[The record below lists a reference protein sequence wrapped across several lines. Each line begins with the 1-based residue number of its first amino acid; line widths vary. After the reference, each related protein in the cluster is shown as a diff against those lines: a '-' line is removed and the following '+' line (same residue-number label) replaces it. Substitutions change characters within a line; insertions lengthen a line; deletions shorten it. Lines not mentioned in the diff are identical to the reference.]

1 MNFVDSLYRKVN
13 LNSLAFVDGQGSLTY
28 DNVFKA
34 AAGYRTYLSNNK
46 VNAGDYIVVAIQN
59 TRAVPIVFYA
69 CMLGGF
75 VPIFMDSA
83 DAAGIQRVKDIT
95 RAKFIISNEYGD
107 NFIAFPETSILA
119 HESNEWVPYSWDAN
133 QCAFMLCTSATTGA
147 FKLVKHRH
155 STLFKIAKSHIGLY
169 GISSD
174 SVIMGTPKLSFG
186 YGLAVN
192 MVMSAWAGAT
202 SIVYDV
208 GISAHA
214 IFNYINSNKVTH
226 FFANPTVYK
235 VLLQSNHNTFTKS
248 LLYCISSSE
257 PLPDVLIDKFKN
269 KFNITLLNAY
279 GSSET
284 ITNCCV
290 IDNTESAG
298 NSSIG
303 YPIEGYQF
311 KIVDDN
317 FNLVEIGQ
325 PGVLMIQ
332 TDMISDGYY
341 GTDENFYNGW
351 YYTNDICY
359 KDLNGEY
366 HFVNRKNQYVK
377 IASTWTSASEIEN
390 LVLKVNGV
398 KDVTVAFD
406 TNEHGLTEAV
416 AYVTVETDLKPHEI
430 RAQLVKTAASH
441 LVPKKVH
448 VVNELPRTARNKR
461 IFNNA
466 TLEKLLD
473 VR

>member
-13 LNSLAFVDGQGSLTY
+13 LKKVAFVDGEGSLTY

-34 AAGYRTYLSNNK
+34 ASGYQQFLSSK
-46 VNAGDYIVVAIQN
+46 GVASGDYIVVAIQN
-59 TRAVPIVFYA
+59 TRAVPVAFYA

-75 VPIFMDSA
+75 IPIFMDSA
-83 DAAGIQRVKDIT
+83 DVNGIQRVKDLT
-95 RAKFIISNEYGD
+95 NAKFIISDEHRNG
-107 NFIAFPETSILA
+107 FTAFDETSILA
-119 HESNEWVPYSWDAN
+119 HESILWSPYDWSAD
-133 QCAFMLCTSATTGA
+133 QTAFMLCTSATTGA
-147 FKLVKHRH
+147 FKLVKHKH
-155 STLFKIAKSHIGLY
+155 STLFKIAQSHLGLY
-169 GISSD
+169 NISSD

-192 MVMSAWAGAT
+192 MIISAYNNAT

-208 GISAHA
+208 NISAGSIA
-214 IFNYINSNKVTH
+214 NYINSNKVTH

-235 VLLQSNHNTFTKS
+235 FLLQSNHVKFPTS
-248 LLYCISSSE
+248 LEYVISSSE
-257 PLPDVLIDKFKN
+257 PLPDILIDKFKSR
-269 KFNITLLNAY
+269 FNLTLLNAY

-284 ITNCCV
+284 ITNCC
-290 IDNTESAG
+290 IIQDASAVG

-303 YPIEGYQF
+303 YPIDGYQF
-311 KIVDDN
+311 KIVNDQMDP
-317 FNLVEIGQ
+317 VSIGQ
-325 PGVLMIQ
+325 PGVLMIK
-332 TDMISDGYY
+332 TDMISDGYF
-341 GTDENFYNGW
+341 GTDENFYDGW

-390 LVLKVNGV
+390 FVLAVEGV

-406 TNEHGLTEAV
+406 TNEHGLTEAI
-416 AYVTVETDLKPHEI
+416 AYVTVDKNIKSHEI
-430 RAQLVKTAASH
+430 RAQLVKNVASH

-448 VVNELPRTARNKR
+448 VVDELPRTARNKR

-466 TLEKLLD
+466 TLEQLLN
-473 VR
+473 VH